1 MNKSE
6 QINALIAYFSGG
18 SKTAF
23 AAKLGLKPQS
33 ISNWIARNT
42 LDADLIYSK
51 CENVSAEWLLTG
63 KGNMLNTDAR
73 EASFSEQSHGVPF
86 YDVDFCGGFD
96 MMVNDQSAVPTGY
109 IDFPQYN
116 RADSWARITGHSMEP
131 LISNGDI
138 IALRKVEDWQSYLL
152 YVARARLRPLRR
164 RLHQRYHCSPGHQP
178 HGLRRR
184 GRQRHGQLPRPKEL

>member
-138 IALRKVEDWQSYLL
+138 IALRKVEDWQSYL
-152 YVARARLRPLRR
+152 YTSPLGSPKPLGAGCRCSRSSGSRR
-164 RLHQRYHCSPGHQP
+164 TMVGSLVSAFSI
-178 HGLRRR
+178 LV
-184 GRQRHGQLPRPKEL
+184 

>member
-138 IALRKVEDWQSYLL
+138 IALRKVEDWQSY
-152 YVARARLRPLRR
+152 
-164 RLHQRYHCSPGHQP
+164 
-178 HGLRRR
+178 
-184 GRQRHGQLPRPKEL
+184 

>member
-73 EASFSEQSHGVPF
+73 EASFSEQSHGVPYF
-86 YDVDFCGGFD
+86 TAKLY
-96 MMVNDQSAVPTGY
+96 S
-109 IDFPQYN
+109 
-116 RADSWARITGHSMEP
+116 
-131 LISNGDI
+131 
-138 IALRKVEDWQSYLL
+138 KVYL
-152 YVARARLRPLRR
+152 
-164 RLHQRYHCSPGHQP
+164 
-178 HGLRRR
+178 
-184 GRQRHGQLPRPKEL
+184 